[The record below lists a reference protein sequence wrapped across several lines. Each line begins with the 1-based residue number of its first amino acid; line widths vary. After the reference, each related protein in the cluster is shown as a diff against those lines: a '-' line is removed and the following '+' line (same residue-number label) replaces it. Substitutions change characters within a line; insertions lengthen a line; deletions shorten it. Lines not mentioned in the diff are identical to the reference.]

1 MEAALLIWL
10 VVIIVVGAALSG
22 MMVRR
27 HFDRIEHITNLFES
41 NIDSINFE
49 KLLTSEELR
58 LFSSVGL
65 ISSAQR
71 ILIVNGKP
79 ESDIF
84 IAHYKDRDT
93 NTDFLMCYSSE
104 ANVVNKIVTMQGD
117 KYRILRVIRKHE
129 KEKLEHI
136 ASQAHAR
143 WKLSNEN
150 I

>member
-10 VVIIVVGAALSG
+10 VVIIVVGAAISG

-27 HFDRIEHITNLFES
+27 YFDRIEHITNLFES

-84 IAHYKDRDT
+84 IAHYKDKET
-93 NTDFLMCYSSE
+93 NTDFLMSYSSE
-104 ANVVNKIVTMQGD
+104 ANVVNKIVVMKET
-117 KYRILRVIRKHE
+117 KYRILRVLQKHE
-129 KEKLEHI
+129 KERLEHI